1 MSPLSGAL
9 LGKCFESSPTE
20 TLDAIMSVFPKICR
34 EYDPNSRRL
43 FFDVIL
49 PKMLLTKNLGD
60 AFLAFCKKAKTA
72 ETTQLIISIL
82 QLQKRAFS
90 DDLIAAQD
98 LKEMLSSKSIDS
110 RLNTLGYI
118 TSTRKT
124 ALPFSALSL
133 ELVKL
138 AISSNLNLQRP
149 SHRQLLNSILS
160 RVFARFDASF
170 VYSKSP
176 ADYFQFIDFL
186 ARLCEIELVPGASS
200 ARNNL
205 ILTYLD
211 YLMGLKNQ
219 SLRDHV
225 TKVLSNNL
233 ASISASLKFLLFNSF
248 QEVAKNAQQTLLKL
262 VDACDS
268 PVSSNTA
275 SIELLRKSKVLSDS
289 AGLVYLLIFDL
300 ESQARKEKIPK
311 DKLAGNWVLEICEK
325 LEEDLE
331 NGDLASCATSKPH
344 YGLLAGL
351 EALLPFLRDAHPQ
364 MKETLIN
371 TLFKICA
378 KANDFA
384 IPVVNASSPEGFL
397 PESDVSKDFDSFKLD
412 GRRIAADSTELAQLL
427 LVMCWRITKSVSML
441 MGSMCAVLDAEIS
454 FYKKCME
461 YFVKQLTQGR
471 HRYKINKPYKTLK
484 TLMSHDPIK
493 TLKGPTQTHDPI
505 KPPKTQQEPI

>member
-9 LGKCFESSPTE
+9 LGKCFGSSPTE
-20 TLDAIMSVFPKICR
+20 TLDAIMTVFPKICR

-60 AFLAFCKKAKTA
+60 AFLTFCKKAKTA
-72 ETTQLIISIL
+72 ETTQMIISIL

-205 ILTYLD
+205 ILIYLD

-364 MKETLIN
+364 MKATLIN

-441 MGSMCAVLDAEIS
+441 MGSMCAVLDADINY
-454 FYKKCME
+454 YKKCME

-471 HRYKINKPYKTLK
+471 HRYKINKPYKT
-484 TLMSHDPIK
+484 
-493 TLKGPTQTHDPI
+493 
-505 KPPKTQQEPI
+505 

>member
-9 LGKCFESSPTE
+9 LGKCFESSATE
-20 TLDAIMSVFPKICR
+20 TLDAIMTVFPKICR

-72 ETTQLIISIL
+72 ETTQMIISIL

-90 DDLIAAQD
+90 DDLIAAED

-268 PVSSNTA
+268 P
-275 SIELLRKSKVLSDS
+275 
-289 AGLVYLLIFDL
+289 
-300 ESQARKEKIPK
+300 
-311 DKLAGNWVLEICEK
+311 
-325 LEEDLE
+325 
-331 NGDLASCATSKPH
+331 
-344 YGLLAGL
+344 
-351 EALLPFLRDAHPQ
+351 RD
-364 MKETLIN
+364 
-371 TLFKICA
+371 
-378 KANDFA
+378 
-384 IPVVNASSPEGFL
+384 VNF
-397 PESDVSKDFDSFKLD
+397 F
-412 GRRIAADSTELAQLL
+412 
-427 LVMCWRITKSVSML
+427 
-441 MGSMCAVLDAEIS
+441 
-454 FYKKCME
+454 
-461 YFVKQLTQGR
+461 
-471 HRYKINKPYKTLK
+471 
-484 TLMSHDPIK
+484 
-493 TLKGPTQTHDPI
+493 
-505 KPPKTQQEPI
+505 